1 MDNHTSWVFKLL
13 STLGVLLHVV
23 FIDFPKDVY
32 RWMTRSEKDVSDSVV
47 VITGAGSGLGRKMA
61 YYFAVRRKARVA
73 LIDVNEEGLRE
84 CCAEIDHEGGD
95 ARLWVADIRDAANLN
110 TVAEEIDVEMGPVSI
125 VVCNAAVL
133 YFGAFLDLKTNELQ
147 KAMDINIMGT
157 INTIRAFLTKMEQL
171 NSGHIVT
178 VSSIAGFAGETYG
191 LAYCP
196 TKFAVRGVMECL
208 QMELRDR
215 GLDGIVCTTLCPY
228 FARTPMI
235 LNVGMR
241 PTSTWIPFMSI
252 SSCARLMVSAILEEQ
267 TLAFIP
273 SPISLIALTKSFCT
287 RSVFLSLRDYLN
299 CRYDPP
305 ADYTTTRVLTKV
317 SLFQTIFL
325 CLFIL
330 FIVLMSNYFRSV
342 HPIWWAIIPPALLL
356 NFIAFYA
363 PNLLRV
369 IPVAGPLI
377 ADFSIANPQIVRYT
391 NLFAVAAHAGEGLL
405 ALGLS
410 VSSGNSFATSFKWF
424 VQTFIFGFPSLRM
437 ILGYKKKAAQG
448 KKKSK

>member
-1 MDNHTSWVFKLL
+1 MDEHTSWVYKIL
-13 STLGVLLHVV
+13 STLGVLLHVY
-23 FIDFPKDVY
+23 FIDLPKDIY
-32 RWMTRSEKDVSDSVV
+32 RWITRREKDVSDSVV

-84 CCAEIDHEGGD
+84 CCAEIDKEGGD
-95 ARLWVADIRDAANLN
+95 ARHWVIDIRDHANLN
-110 TVAEEIDVEMGPVSI
+110 TVADEIDIEMGPVSI

-133 YFGAFLDLKTNELQ
+133 YFGAFLDLKTDEIQ
-147 KAMDINIMGT
+147 RAMDINIMGT
-157 INTIRAFLTKMEQL
+157 IYTIRAFLHKMEL
-171 NSGHIVT
+171 RNSGQIVT

-273 SPISLIALTKSFCT
+273 SPISIIALTKSFCS

-305 ADYTTTRVLTKV
+305 ADYATTRVLKE
-317 SLFQTIFL
+317 
-325 CLFIL
+325 
-330 FIVLMSNYFRSV
+330 MANYFRSV
-342 HPIWWAIIPPALLL
+342 HPVWWAIIPPALLI
-356 NFIAFYA
+356 NFIAFYS

-369 IPVAGPLI
+369 IPTVGPLI
-377 ADFSIANPQIVRYT
+377 ADFSVANPQILRYT
-391 NLFAVAAHAGEGLL
+391 NIFALAAHAGEGLL

-424 VQTFIFGFPSLRM
+424 IQTFIMGFPSLRM
-437 ILGYKKKAAQG
+437 ILGYKKAGKG

>member
-1 MDNHTSWVFKLL
+1 MDDHTSWVYKIL
-13 STLGVLLHVV
+13 STLGVLLHIS
-23 FIDFPKDVY
+23 FIDFPKDVF
-32 RWMTRSEKDVSDSVV
+32 RWITRREKDISDSVV
-47 VITGAGSGLGRKMA
+47 VVTGAGSGLGRKMA
-61 YYFAVRRKARVA
+61 FYFAVKRKARVA
-73 LIDVNEEGLRE
+73 LIDVNEVGLRE
-84 CCAEIDHEGGD
+84 CCAEIDNEGGE
-95 ARLWVADIRDAANLN
+95 ARSWVADIRDHTNLN
-110 TVAEEIDVEMGPVSI
+110 TVADEIDIEMGPVSI

-133 YFGAFLDLKTNELQ
+133 YFGAFLDLKTDEIQ
-147 KAMDINIMGT
+147 RAMDINVMGT
-157 INTIRAFLTKMEQL
+157 INTIRAFLPKMEQR
-171 NSGHIVT
+171 NSGQIVT

-273 SPISLIALTKSFCT
+273 SPISVIALTKSFCT
-287 RSVFLSLRDYLN
+287 RSVLLSLRDYLN

-305 ADYTTTRVLTKV
+305 ADYQTTRVLKK
-317 SLFQTIFL
+317 
-325 CLFIL
+325 
-330 FIVLMSNYFRSV
+330 MANYFRSV
-342 HPIWWAIIPPALLL
+342 HPVWWVIIPPALLI
-356 NFIAFYA
+356 NFIAFYN

-369 IPVAGPLI
+369 IPTVGPLI
-377 ADFSIANPQIVRYT
+377 ADFSVANPQILRYT
-391 NLFAVAAHAGEGLL
+391 NLFALAAHAGEGLL

-424 VQTFIFGFPSLRM
+424 VQTFIMGFPSLRM
-437 ILGYKKKAAQG
+437 ILGYKKAGKG